1 MRFSEHYLSNR
12 FAIRRITLEQAVW
25 AVNNAVTVSNQDD
38 GRTRYWGFVP
48 QLDRHLR
55 VVVDLDGE
63 TIITTFI
70 DSRFSP

>member
-1 MRFSEHYLSNR
+1 VRFSEHYLSNR
-12 FAIRRITLEQAVW
+12 FAIRGITLEQAVW
-25 AVNNAVTVSNQDD
+25 AVNNAVTFFNQDD